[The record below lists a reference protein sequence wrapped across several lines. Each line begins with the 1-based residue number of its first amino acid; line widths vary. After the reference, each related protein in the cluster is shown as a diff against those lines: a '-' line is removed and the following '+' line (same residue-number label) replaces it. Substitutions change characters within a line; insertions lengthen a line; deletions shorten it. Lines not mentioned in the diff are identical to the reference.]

1 VSKRALACAAVA
13 LLALVLALLFG
24 NAPSAGAHASL
35 VGTVPAADGVVDAVP
50 DLVELR
56 FDEPVETT
64 DDAVQVF
71 GPGGER
77 VDRGTVEA
85 VDGGATLR
93 APVEGDEQG
102 TYTVAWRVTSEDSHT
117 LTGSFVFHNGTRT
130 GAVDVSGGEGDTATD
145 VAGGVGRWLGYA
157 GTLAAVGAAVLA
169 LLLRRS
175 GTGGRGAPAAAPGGG
190 TAPAAG
196 VGDAPS
202 DWETGRTAGG
212 GSGSPGAKPAGA
224 VAGVGGPGAAE
235 TAGAGAVRPPG
246 AAEPAGAGAGGS
258 VALAA
263 AREAGDGNGS
273 DAVRG
278 GRGRDATASAAATA
292 SGALARLRMLA
303 LAGALVG
310 AAGALVA
317 LVAMLAESAGRDL
330 VDAVGLVPDLAP
342 DTRTGR
348 LGLLRVALGIA
359 AGSAAAMA
367 PLWRRS
373 PVPVLVLGGGAL
385 ATTAL
390 AGHAWTAPDRWLA
403 AASDLA
409 HLGAV
414 AVWAGGLL
422 ALLVALP
429 LVPTA
434 SDRLRVASRFSSVAV
449 AAVAVVA
456 LSGTVSGWQQ
466 LGDLGDLTSTGYGRL
481 LLGKVAG
488 FAVLV
493 ALGWVN
499 RSRLVALVERTLA
512 PLQRTLR
519 VEVLVAAVVLAL
531 TAALVHQPPA
541 RTESRAE
548 PFDTTVTAEGGEVV
562 TAAVEPATAGP
573 NDIHLYFYAG
583 SGNEPLAV
591 DAVQVTAATATVPA
605 RRLQVTPITTNHVTI
620 AGASLPSAGTW
631 TIEVT
636 AVQAGQP
643 LVFTIEVPIA

>member
-13 LLALVLALLFG
+13 LVALALALLFG
-24 NAPSAGAHASL
+24 NAPSAGAHATL
-35 VGTVPAADGVVDAVP
+35 VGTVPAADGVVDTVP
-50 DLVELR
+50 DVVELR

-71 GPGGER
+71 GPDGQR

-117 LTGSFVFHNGTRT
+117 LTGSFVFHNSTRT
-130 GAVDVSGGEGDTATD
+130 GAVDVSGGGSDTATD
-145 VAGGVGRWLGYA
+145 VAGGIGRWLGYA
-157 GTLAAVGAAVLA
+157 GTLAAVGAAALA
-169 LLLRRS
+169 LLLPRGRPW
-175 GTGGRGAPAAAPGGG
+175 GRGTPAASPGGG
-190 TAPAAG
+190 TAPPAG
-196 VGDAPS
+196 GGDAPG
-202 DWETGRTAGG
+202 DWATGR
-212 GSGSPGAKPAGA
+212 PAGTGIGA
-224 VAGVGGPGAAE
+224 PGP
-235 TAGAGAVRPPG
+235 
-246 AAEPAGAGAGGS
+246 AEPAGAGGS
-258 VALAA
+258 VAVAEGGGA
-263 AREAGDGNGS
+263 GDGDGNGNGS
-273 DAVRG
+273 DGVHG
-278 GRGRDATASAAATA
+278 GRGRDATTGTPATTTA
-292 SGALARLRMLA
+292 MARLRTLA

-310 AAGALVA
+310 AVGALVA

-330 VDAVGLVPDLAP
+330 VDAVGLVADLAP

-348 LGLLRVALGIA
+348 LGLLRVALGLA
-359 AGSAAAMA
+359 AASAAAIV
-367 PLWRRS
+367 PVWRRS

-385 ATTAL
+385 AATAL

-403 AASDLA
+403 AGSDLV

-429 LVPTA
+429 FLPTA
-434 SDRLRVASRFSSVAV
+434 PDRLRLASRFSGVAV

-466 LGDLGDLTSTGYGRL
+466 LGGLGDLTSTGYGRL
-481 LLGKVAG
+481 LLAKVAG

-493 ALGWVN
+493 TLGWLN
-499 RSRLVALVERTLA
+499 RSRLVALVERTAA
-512 PLQRTLR
+512 PLQRSLR

-548 PFDTTVTAEGGEVV
+548 PFDTTATADGGQVV
-562 TAAVEPATAGP
+562 TATVEPATAGP

-591 DAVQVTAATATVPA
+591 DAVQVTAATADVPA
-605 RRLQVTPITTNHVTI
+605 RRLQVTPITTNHVTV

-631 TIEVT
+631 IIEVT

>member
-1 VSKRALACAAVA
+1 
-13 LLALVLALLFG
+13 
-24 NAPSAGAHASL
+24 
-35 VGTVPAADGVVDAVP
+35 
-50 DLVELR
+50 
-56 FDEPVETT
+56 
-64 DDAVQVF
+64 
-71 GPGGER
+71 
-77 VDRGTVEA
+77 
-85 VDGGATLR
+85 
-93 APVEGDEQG
+93 
-102 TYTVAWRVTSEDSHT
+102 
-117 LTGSFVFHNGTRT
+117 
-130 GAVDVSGGEGDTATD
+130 
-145 VAGGVGRWLGYA
+145 
-157 GTLAAVGAAVLA
+157 
-169 LLLRRS
+169 
-175 GTGGRGAPAAAPGGG
+175 
-190 TAPAAG
+190 
-196 VGDAPS
+196 
-202 DWETGRTAGG
+202 
-212 GSGSPGAKPAGA
+212 
-224 VAGVGGPGAAE
+224 
-235 TAGAGAVRPPG
+235 
-246 AAEPAGAGAGGS
+246 
-258 VALAA
+258 
-263 AREAGDGNGS
+263 
-273 DAVRG
+273 
-278 GRGRDATASAAATA
+278 
-292 SGALARLRMLA
+292 MLA

-330 VDAVGLVPDLAP
+330 IDAVGLVPDLAP

-373 PVPVLVLGGGAL
+373 PVPVLVLGGGGL

-562 TAAVEPATAGP
+562 TAAVDPATAGP

>member
-1 VSKRALACAAVA
+1 
-13 LLALVLALLFG
+13 
-24 NAPSAGAHASL
+24 
-35 VGTVPAADGVVDAVP
+35 
-50 DLVELR
+50 
-56 FDEPVETT
+56 
-64 DDAVQVF
+64 
-71 GPGGER
+71 
-77 VDRGTVEA
+77 
-85 VDGGATLR
+85 
-93 APVEGDEQG
+93 
-102 TYTVAWRVTSEDSHT
+102 
-117 LTGSFVFHNGTRT
+117 
-130 GAVDVSGGEGDTATD
+130 
-145 VAGGVGRWLGYA
+145 
-157 GTLAAVGAAVLA
+157 
-169 LLLRRS
+169 
-175 GTGGRGAPAAAPGGG
+175 
-190 TAPAAG
+190 
-196 VGDAPS
+196 
-202 DWETGRTAGG
+202 
-212 GSGSPGAKPAGA
+212 
-224 VAGVGGPGAAE
+224 
-235 TAGAGAVRPPG
+235 
-246 AAEPAGAGAGGS
+246 

-263 AREAGDGNGS
+263 GGAAGDGNGS
-273 DAVRG
+273 DGVHGGPVRG
-278 GRGRDATASAAATA
+278 ATATASAGTTATA
-292 SGALARLRMLA
+292 SVALTRLRTLA
-303 LAGALVG
+303 VAAALVG

-330 VDAVGLVPDLAP
+330 VDAIGLVPDLAP
-342 DTRTGR
+342 DTRAGQ
-348 LGLLRVALGIA
+348 LGLLRVALGLA
-359 AGSAAAMA
+359 AASAAAMT
-367 PLWRRS
+367 PVWRRS

-403 AASDLA
+403 AAADLA

-434 SDRLRVASRFSSVAV
+434 SDRRRVAARFSGAAV

-466 LGDLGDLTSTGYGRL
+466 LGGLGDLTSTGYGRL

-512 PLQRTLR
+512 PLRRTLR

-548 PFDTTVTAEGGEVV
+548 PFDTTVTADGGEVV
-562 TAAVEPATAGP
+562 TATVEPATAGP

-583 SGNEPLAV
+583 SANEPLAV
-591 DAVQVTAATATVPA
+591 DAVQVTAATVDVPA
-605 RRLQVTPITTNHVTI
+605 RRLQVTPITTNHVTV

>member
-1 VSKRALACAAVA
+1 VRLGPVARVSERALACAAVA
-13 LLALVLALLFG
+13 LVALALALLFG
-24 NAPSAGAHASL
+24 NAPSAWAHATL

-50 DLVELR
+50 DVVELR

-71 GPGGER
+71 GPDGQR

-85 VDGGATLR
+85 VDGGATVR
-93 APVEGDEQG
+93 APIGGDEQG

-130 GAVDVSGGEGDTATD
+130 GAVDVSGGGADTATD
-145 VAGGVGRWLGYA
+145 VAGGIGRWLGYA
-157 GTLAAVGAAVLA
+157 GTLAAVGAAALA
-169 LLLRRS
+169 LLLPRS
-175 GTGGRGAPAAAPGGG
+175 RPWGRGAPAASPGGG
-190 TAPAAG
+190 TAPPASG
-196 VGDAPS
+196 RDAPG
-202 DWETGRTAGG
+202 DGGTGR
-212 GSGSPGAKPAGA
+212 PAGT
-224 VAGVGGPGAAE
+224 GIG
-235 TAGAGAVRPPG
+235 PPG
-246 AAEPAGAGAGGS
+246 PAEPAGARGS
-258 VALAA
+258 VALA
-263 AREAGDGNGS
+263 EGGGTDHGNGR
-273 DAVRG
+273 DAVHG
-278 GRGRDATASAAATA
+278 GRGRDVTAAPDTATT
-292 SGALARLRMLA
+292 ALARLRTLA
-303 LAGALVG
+303 VAGALVG

-348 LGLLRVALGIA
+348 LGLLRVALGLA
-359 AGSAAAMA
+359 AASAAAMV
-367 PLWRRS
+367 PVWRRS
-373 PVPVLVLGGGAL
+373 PVPVLVLGGAAL
-385 ATTAL
+385 ATIAL

-403 AASDLA
+403 ASSDFV

-429 LVPTA
+429 LLATPG
-434 SDRLRVASRFSSVAV
+434 DRLRVASRFSGLAV

-466 LGDLGDLTSTGYGRL
+466 LDGLGDLTSTGYGRL
-481 LLGKVAG
+481 LLGKAAG

-493 ALGWVN
+493 ALGCVN
-499 RSRLVALVERTLA
+499 RSRLVALVERTVA

-531 TAALVHQPPA
+531 AAALVHQPPA

-548 PFDTTVTAEGGEVV
+548 PFDTTVTADGGEVV
-562 TAAVEPATAGP
+562 AASVEPATAGP

-591 DAVQVTAATATVPA
+591 DAVQVTAATADVPA
-605 RRLQVTPITTNHVTI
+605 RRLQVTPITTNHVTV